1 MFERIRQL
9 LAEHGI
15 LLSAAISLADCTIKK
30 AYLLERAGIDKTGTA
45 VIFAIPYHTPA
56 CEAPD
61 RNLSRY
67 AVGRDYH
74 LFVKELS
81 QVLLPRLQA
90 EFPSSRFALFADHSP
105 IDERD
110 AAAKAGLGIIGRH
123 GLLITAPYSSYVF
136 VGELVTDAPLPEHLR
151 VTQQITACEN
161 CGACLAACP
170 YSKGEIGE
178 CLSALTQKKGALTP
192 QEEQAL
198 IRYGTV
204 WGCDLCQEACPH
216 TKKALLTARITSPIA
231 FFHHVPTPRLTYD
244 GIREM
249 SDAEFSERAYS
260 WRGREVILRNLAITE
275 HENEGEQTNSEK
287 SKKP

>member
-1 MFERIRQL
+1 MFERIQRL

-15 LLSAAISLADCTIKK
+15 LLSAVISLADCTIKK
-30 AYLLERAGIDKTGTA
+30 SYLLERSGIGEAGTA

-56 CEAPD
+56 CENPD

-81 QVLLPRLQA
+81 QSLLPLLQT

-105 IDERD
+105 IDERE

-123 GLLITAPYSSYVF
+123 GLLITEPYSSYVF
-136 VGELVTDAPLPEHLR
+136 VGELITDEPLPSQLR
-151 VTQQITACEN
+151 ATHKITYCEN

-170 YSKGEIGE
+170 YFKGEIGE

-192 QEEQAL
+192 QEKQAL

-204 WGCDLCQEACPH
+204 WGCDICQEACPH
-216 TKKALLTARITSPIA
+216 TKKALLTARISSPIA
-231 FFHHVPTPRLTYD
+231 FFHHTPTACLTYN

-249 SDAEFSERAYS
+249 SDAEFAERAYS

-275 HENEGEQTNSEK
+275 HENEGEQTNCEK
-287 SKKP
+287 PKRP

>member
-9 LAEHGI
+9 LAEQGI
-15 LLSAAISLADCTIKK
+15 LLSAAISLADCTVKK
-30 AYLLERAGIDKTGTA
+30 SYLLERAGIGETGTA
-45 VIFAIPYHTPA
+45 VVFAIPYHTPT

-81 QVLLPRLQA
+81 QNLLPRLQD

-105 IDERD
+105 IDERE

-123 GLLITAPYSSYVF
+123 GLLITEPYSSHVF
-136 VGELVTDAPLPEHLR
+136 VGELVTDEPLLENLR
-151 VTQQITACEN
+151 IMQEIATCEN

-170 YSKGEIGE
+170 YVKGEIGE
-178 CLSALTQKKGALTP
+178 CLSALTQKKGALKS

-198 IRYGTV
+198 VRYGTV
-204 WGCDLCQEACPH
+204 WGCDICQEACPH
-216 TKKALLTARITSPIA
+216 TKKALLTSRITSPIA
-231 FFHHVPTPRLTYD
+231 FFHGSPTPHLTYD

-260 WRGREVILRNLAITE
+260 WRGREVILRNLAVTE
-275 HENEGEQTNSEK
+275 RENEGEQTNS
-287 SKKP
+287 KKP